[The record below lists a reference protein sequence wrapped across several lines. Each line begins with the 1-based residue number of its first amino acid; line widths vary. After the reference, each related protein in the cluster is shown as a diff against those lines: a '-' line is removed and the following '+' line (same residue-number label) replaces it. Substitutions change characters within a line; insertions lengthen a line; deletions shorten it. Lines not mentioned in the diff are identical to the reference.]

1 MDTTVAQWTL
11 KIFDFPEL
19 PCTYFLKFPI
29 FLQDE
34 PFFGL
39 DKKKTL
45 FKLKKNYVRNRAIYL
60 FDYDGRYEL
69 RWFFLLMRIFDEL
82 LGGRFSGI
90 SETG

>member
-1 MDTTVAQWTL
+1 MDATVAQWTL
-11 KIFDFPEL
+11 KIFDFPQL
-19 PCTYFLKFPI
+19 PCKYFLKFPS
-29 FLQDE
+29 
-34 PFFGL
+34 FFTRQTYIVL
-39 DKKKTL
+39 IKKKLL
-45 FKLKKNYVRNRAIYL
+45 FKLMKNYVRNRAIYL

>member
-19 PCTYFLKFPI
+19 PCTYFLKSQFSYKMKI
-29 FLQDE
+29 SFVLI
-34 PFFGL
+34 
-39 DKKKTL
+39 KTL

>member
-19 PCTYFLKFPI
+19 PCKYFLKFPI

-34 PFFGL
+34 HFFCL
-39 DKKKTL
+39 DKKL
-45 FKLKKNYVRNRAIYL
+45 RAIYL

>member
-19 PCTYFLKFPI
+19 PCKYFLKFPI
-29 FLQDE
+29 FLQDKNL
-34 PFFGL
+34 FVL
-39 DKKKTL
+39 IKKTL
-45 FKLKKNYVRNRAIYL
+45 FKLKKNYVKEIVLSIYL
-60 FDYDGRYEL
+60 IYDGRYEL

>member
-19 PCTYFLKFPI
+19 PCKYFLKFPI
-29 FLQDE
+29 FLKDE
-34 PFFGL
+34 HFFVL
-39 DKKKTL
+39 IKTL

-82 LGGRFSGI
+82 LGGRFNGI

>member
-19 PCTYFLKFPI
+19 PCKYFLIFPI
-29 FLQDE
+29 FLQDKKL
-34 PFFGL
+34 FVL
-39 DKKKTL
+39 IKKKTL

>member
-19 PCTYFLKFPI
+19 PCKYFLKFPI
-29 FLQDE
+29 FLKDE
-34 PFFGL
+34 HFFVL
-39 DKKKTL
+39 IKTL

-60 FDYDGRYEL
+60 FDYDGRL